1 MSEGLTLGQVGVSPA
16 LPPEPTVLELEDL
29 LYDILASGAD
39 PSLPAGTLEAVQTFL
54 HEHARSKHSL
64 PEFVTFFTS
73 HKLSMVRDT
82 GFGLAL
88 PPMDLRAPTRVS
100 EPMPDPEAEAATPA
114 TPRQA
119 PISVPF
125 EPESIEV
132 APVAIEPQR
141 QSRRLTWAFAAAAL
155 AAISGGAVYAL
166 SARAELEEVR
176 AEQRATAET
185 LVQVQTELTRLR
197 GSVEQSK
204 ELSRNADHKAE
215 LLLRSLVSPL
225 DPAQR

>member
-1 MSEGLTLGQVGVSPA
+1 MSEGLTLGQVGVSQA
-16 LPPEPTVLELEDL
+16 LPSEPTVLELEDL

-54 HEHARSKHSL
+54 HEHARSKHTL
-64 PEFVTFFTS
+64 PEFVTFFTT

-82 GFGLAL
+82 GFGLSL
-88 PPMDLRAPTRVS
+88 PPMELRAPKRAL
-100 EPMPDPEAEAATPA
+100 ELEPDPELELPTRAAPVLV
-114 TPRQA
+114 QL
-119 PISVPF
+119 
-125 EPESIEV
+125 EPEPIEV
-132 APVAIEPQR
+132 APVALEPAP
-141 QSRRLTWAFAAAAL
+141 RRGSTALWAAAAAVL
-155 AAISGGAVYAL
+155 AAISGGAIFAAA
-166 SARAELEEVR
+166 SAYSELEQVR

-185 LVQVQTELTRLR
+185 LAQVQTEITRLR

-204 ELSRNADHKAE
+204 ELSQDADHKAE

>member
-1 MSEGLTLGQVGVSPA
+1 MSEGLTLGQVGVSQA

-54 HEHARSKHSL
+54 HEHARSKHTL
-64 PEFVTFFTS
+64 PEFVAFFTT

-82 GFGLAL
+82 GFGLSL
-88 PPMDLRAPTRVS
+88 PPLELRAPKRA
-100 EPMPDPEAEAATPA
+100 PEL
-114 TPRQA
+114 
-119 PISVPF
+119 
-125 EPESIEV
+125 EPEPELPTRAAPLPVSLEPEPIEV
-132 APVAIEPQR
+132 APVAAEPVA
-141 QSRRLTWAFAAAAL
+141 RRGNTALWAAAAAVL
-155 AAISGGAVYAL
+155 AAISGGAICAAV
-166 SARAELEEVR
+166 SAYSELESVR

-185 LVQVQTELTRLR
+185 LAQVQTEITRLR

>member
-16 LPPEPTVLELEDL
+16 LQPEPTALELEDL

-88 PPMDLRAPTRVS
+88 PPMLDLRTPTRVS
-100 EPMPDPEAEAATPA
+100 EPTPEPEAATPA
-114 TPRQA
+114 APR
-119 PISVPF
+119 PLSLTVPF
-125 EPESIEV
+125 EPEPIEV
-132 APVAIEPQR
+132 APVAIERAVR
-141 QSRRLTWAFAAAAL
+141 QGRTPTWVFAAAA
-155 AAISGGAVYAL
+155 AAFG
-166 SARAELEEVR
+166 
-176 AEQRATAET
+176 
-185 LVQVQTELTRLR
+185 
-197 GSVEQSK
+197 
-204 ELSRNADHKAE
+204 
-215 LLLRSLVSPL
+215 
-225 DPAQR
+225 